1 MNFNKILYF
10 AFILTGLVAGMV
22 FAEEKN
28 TKQISPEENL
38 PLNNPFAGSAG
49 ISSSTSSAIYTADV
63 NNQSPSKLSDYTLS
77 GVVTTSK
84 QPIKSGYISL
94 INKSGNYRILSM
106 NESLNEDLSLI
117 DITNKGAVFRRV
129 SDKKEL
135 LLNFRGQVQE
145 R

>member
-1 MNFNKILYF
+1 M
-10 AFILTGLVAGMV
+10 
-22 FAEEKN
+22 
-28 TKQISPEENL
+28 
-38 PLNNPFAGSAG
+38 
-49 ISSSTSSAIYTADV
+49 
-63 NNQSPSKLSDYTLS
+63 NNQSSSKLSDYTLS
-77 GVVTTSK
+77 GIITTSK

-106 NESLNEDLSLI
+106 NESLGEDLSLI

-135 LLNFRGQVQE
+135 LLNFRGQVHE